1 MVYFYCSHRLQVY
14 LRRIKI
20 FKIIMDKVYLDNAAT
35 TPLAEEVIDAMVGT
49 MKMNFGNPSST
60 HSFGQ
65 EAKILIENV
74 RRQVA
79 DYLHVTPAEIIFTSC
94 GTESNNMI
102 IKSSVE
108 HLGVERIIS
117 SPLEHKC
124 VSESILDMK
133 SRKGVEVNYI
143 RPNEKG
149 DIDLTKLEE
158 LLKASDKKTLVSLM
172 HANNEIGNIIN
183 LKQVAQLCKE
193 YHALF
198 HSDTVQT
205 MAHMNLDF
213 SDIPVD
219 FASCSAHKFHGPKGA
234 GFAFIRKATGLK
246 GIITGGPQER
256 SLRAGTENVSG
267 IVGLGKALEL
277 SLNHMD
283 EYTNHMQDIKSY
295 TIERLSAEIEGIKF
309 NGRSAEK
316 ENSLY
321 TVLSALL
328 PYKNPLIGLQL
339 DMKGI
344 AISQGSACSSGASK
358 PSMVMMMV
366 LSEDEMDHCTPLRI
380 SFSHMTTKAD
390 IDRLVNALKEI
401 SSDYTIE
408 KTNVEHR

>member
-1 MVYFYCSHRLQVY
+1 
-14 LRRIKI
+14 
-20 FKIIMDKVYLDNAAT
+20 MDKVYLDNAAT

-133 SRKGVEVNYI
+133 SRKGVEVSYI

-149 DIDLTKLEE
+149 DIDLAKLEE

-193 YHALF
+193 HNALF

-256 SLRAGTENVSG
+256 SLRAGTENVCG

-277 SLNHMD
+277 SLNHME
-283 EYTNHMQDIKSY
+283 EYTKHMQDIKNY
-295 TIERLSAEIEGIKF
+295 AIERLSAEIEGIKF

-316 ENSLY
+316 DNSLY

-380 SFSHMTTKAD
+380 SFSHMTTKAE
-390 IDRLVNALKEI
+390 IDTLVNALKEI

>member
-1 MVYFYCSHRLQVY
+1 MN
-14 LRRIKI
+14 KI
-20 FKIIMDKVYLDNAAT
+20 YLDNAAT
-35 TPLAEEVIDAMVGT
+35 TPLSEEVIDAMVGT

-108 HLGVERIIS
+108 NLGVERIIS

-133 SRKGVEVNYI
+133 SRKGVEVVYI

-149 DIDLTKLEE
+149 DIDLNKLEE
-158 LLKASDKKTLVSLM
+158 LIKSSDKKTLVSLM
-172 HANNEIGNIIN
+172 HVNNEVGNITDIKKIATLCKANN
-183 LKQVAQLCKE
+183 V
-193 YHALF
+193 LF

-205 MAHMNLDF
+205 MAHMPLDF
-213 SDIPVD
+213 SDIAVD

-234 GFAFIRKATGLK
+234 GFAFIRKASGLK

-256 SLRAGTENVSG
+256 SLRAGTENVAG
-267 IVGLGKALEL
+267 IVGLGKALEI
-277 SLNHMD
+277 SINNMD
-283 EYTNHMQDIKSY
+283 AYATHMQGIKDY
-295 TIERLSAEIEGIKF
+295 AIERLSAEISGIKF

-366 LSEDEMDHCTPLRI
+366 LSEDEMDNCTPLRI
-380 SFSHMTTKAD
+380 SFSHLTTKAE
-390 IDRLVNALKEI
+390 IDALVDALKEI
-401 SSDYTIE
+401 SSDYAIE

>member
-1 MVYFYCSHRLQVY
+1 
-14 LRRIKI
+14 
-20 FKIIMDKVYLDNAAT
+20 MDKIYLDNAAT

-79 DYLHVTPAEIIFTSC
+79 DYLHVSPAEIIFTSC

-149 DIDLTKLEE
+149 DIDLSKLEE
-158 LLKASDKKTLVSLM
+158 LLKSSDKKTLVSLM

-183 LKQVAQLCKE
+183 LKKVAQLCKE
-193 YHALF
+193 YNALF

-205 MAHMNLDF
+205 MAHMNLDL
-213 SDIPVD
+213 SDILVD
-219 FASCSAHKFHGPKGA
+219 FASCSAHKFHGPKGS

-256 SLRAGTENVSG
+256 SLRAGTENVCG

-277 SLNHMD
+277 SLNHME
-283 EYTNHMQDIKSY
+283 EYTSHMQEIKDY
-295 TIERLSAEIEGIKF
+295 AIERLSAEIEGIKF

-380 SFSHMTTKAD
+380 SFSHMTTKAE
-390 IDRLVNALKEI
+390 IDALVMALKEI
-401 SSDYTIE
+401 SSDYAIE

>member
-1 MVYFYCSHRLQVY
+1 MN
-14 LRRIKI
+14 KI
-20 FKIIMDKVYLDNAAT
+20 YLDNAAT
-35 TPLAEEVIDAMVGT
+35 TPLSEEVIDAMVDT

-74 RRQVA
+74 RRQIA

-108 HLGVERIIS
+108 HLGIERIIS

-133 SRKGVEVNYI
+133 NRKGVEVNYI
-143 RPNEKG
+143 RPDEKG
-149 DIDLTKLEE
+149 DLDLGRLEE
-158 LLKASDKKTLVSLM
+158 LLKVSDKKTLVSLM
-172 HANNEIGNIIN
+172 HANNEIGNLIDI
-183 LKQVAQLCKE
+183 KRVAELCKQ
-193 YHALF
+193 YNALF

-213 SDIPVD
+213 SDIMVD
-219 FASCSAHKFHGPKGA
+219 FASCSAHKFHGPKGI

-256 SLRAGTENVSG
+256 SLRAGTENVVG

-277 SLNHMD
+277 SLTHMNAYRD
-283 EYTNHMQDIKSY
+283 HMQAIKDY
-295 TIERLSAEIEGIKF
+295 AIEKLSAEIPGMKF

-316 ENSLY
+316 DNSLY

-366 LSEDEMDHCTPLRI
+366 LTEDEMDTCTPLRI
-380 SFSHMTTKAD
+380 SFSHLTTKAD
-390 IDRLVNALKEI
+390 IDALTSALKEI
-401 SSDYTIE
+401 SEDFVIE

>member
-1 MVYFYCSHRLQVY
+1 
-14 LRRIKI
+14 
-20 FKIIMDKVYLDNAAT
+20 MDKIYLDNAAT
-35 TPLAEEVIDAMVGT
+35 TPLAEEVIDAMVDT

-79 DYLHVTPAEIIFTSC
+79 EYLHVTPAEIIFTSC

-133 SRKGVEVNYI
+133 ARKGLEVNYI

-149 DIDLTKLEE
+149 DIDLNKLEE

-172 HANNEIGNIIN
+172 HANNEIGNLMD
-183 LKQVAQLCKE
+183 LKKTAELCKK
-193 YHALF
+193 YNALF

-219 FASCSAHKFHGPKGA
+219 FASCSAHKFHGPKGS
-234 GFAFIRKATGLK
+234 GFAYIRKSTGLK

-256 SLRAGTENVSG
+256 SLRAGTENVCG
-267 IVGLGKALEL
+267 IVGLGKALEI
-277 SLNHMD
+277 SLNHMN
-283 EYTNHMQDIKSY
+283 EYTQHMQEIKDY
-295 TIERLSAEIEGIKF
+295 AIEKLSAEIKGIKF

-366 LSEDEMDHCTPLRI
+366 LSEDEMEHCTPLRI
-380 SFSHMTTKAD
+380 SFSHLTTKTD
-390 IDRLVNALKEI
+390 IDALVNALKEI
-401 SSDYTIE
+401 SKDYTIE

>member
-1 MVYFYCSHRLQVY
+1 MN
-14 LRRIKI
+14 KI
-20 FKIIMDKVYLDNAAT
+20 YLDNAAT
-35 TPLAEEVIDAMVGT
+35 TPLSEEVIDAMVET

-65 EAKILIENV
+65 DAKILIENV

-79 DYLHVTPAEIIFTSC
+79 DYLHVSPAEIIFTSC

-117 SPLEHKC
+117 SPMEHKC

-133 SRKGVEVNYI
+133 KRKGVEVAYI

-149 DIDLTKLEE
+149 DIDLEKLEE

-172 HANNEIGNIIN
+172 HANNEIGNIIDI
-183 LKQVAQLCKE
+183 KKVAQLCKE
-193 YHALF
+193 NNALF

-205 MAHMNLDF
+205 MAHMNLDL
-213 SDIPVD
+213 SEIPVD
-219 FASCSAHKFHGPKGA
+219 FASCSAHKFHGPKGI
-234 GFAFIRKATGLK
+234 GFAFIRKASGLK

-267 IVGLGKALEL
+267 IAGLGKALEL
-277 SLNHMD
+277 SLKNMD
-283 EYTNHMQDIKSY
+283 AYTKHMQEIKQY
-295 TIERLSAEIEGIKF
+295 TIDQISEAIPGVKF
-309 NGRSAEK
+309 NGRSSELN
-316 ENSLY
+316 NSLY
-321 TVLSALL
+321 TVVSLLL

-344 AISQGSACSSGASK
+344 AVSQGSACSSGASK

-366 LSEDEMDHCTPLRI
+366 LSEDEMEECTPLRV
-380 SFSHMTTKAD
+380 SFSHMTTKED
-390 IDRLVNALKEI
+390 IDVFVNALKEI
-401 SSDYTIE
+401 SKDLIIE
-408 KTNVEHR
+408 NTNVEHR

>member
-1 MVYFYCSHRLQVY
+1 MN
-14 LRRIKI
+14 
-20 FKIIMDKVYLDNAAT
+20 KVYLDNAAT
-35 TPLAEEVIDAMVGT
+35 TPISEEVIDAMVSI
-49 MKMNFGNPSST
+49 MKTNFGNPSST

-74 RRQVA
+74 RRQIA

-133 SRKGVEVNYI
+133 NRKGVEVAYI
-143 RPNEKG
+143 RPNGKG
-149 DIDLTKLEE
+149 DIDLNRLEE
-158 LLKASDKKTLVSLM
+158 LLKSSDKKTLVSLM
-172 HANNEIGNIIN
+172 HVNNEIGNIADI
-183 LKQVAQLCKE
+183 KKIAELCKAH
-193 YHALF
+193 HALF

-213 SDIPVD
+213 SDISVD
-219 FASCSAHKFHGPKGA
+219 FASCSAHKFHGPKGV

-277 SLNHMD
+277 SLHHM
-283 EYTNHMQDIKSY
+283 EAYTNHMQGIKDY
-295 TIERLSAEIEGIKF
+295 AIERLSAEIPGIKF

-339 DMKGI
+339 DMKGV
-344 AISQGSACSSGASK
+344 AVSQGSACSSGASK

-380 SFSHMTTKAD
+380 SFSHMTTKED
-390 IDRLVNALKEI
+390 IDALVTALKEI
-401 SSDYTIE
+401 SDDFVIE
-408 KTNVEHR
+408 KTNAEHR

>member
-1 MVYFYCSHRLQVY
+1 MN
-14 LRRIKI
+14 KI
-20 FKIIMDKVYLDNAAT
+20 YLDNAAT
-35 TPLAEEVIDAMVGT
+35 TPLSDEVIDAMIDT
-49 MKMNFGNPSST
+49 MKINFGNPSST

-79 DYLHVTPAEIIFTSC
+79 DYLHVSPAEIIFTSC

-102 IKSSVE
+102 IKSCVE

-158 LLKASDKKTLVSLM
+158 LLKSSDKKTLVSLM
-172 HANNEIGNIIN
+172 HANNEIGNLID
-183 LKQVAQLCKE
+183 LKKAAQICKE
-193 YHALF
+193 NNALF

-205 MAHMNLDF
+205 MAHMHLDF

-219 FASCSAHKFHGPKGA
+219 FASCSAHKFHGPKGI
-234 GFAFIRKATGLK
+234 GFAFVRKATGLK

-256 SLRAGTENVSG
+256 SLRAGTENVAG
-267 IVGLGKALEL
+267 IAGLGKALEL
-277 SLNHMD
+277 SIKNMED
-283 EYTNHMQDIKSY
+283 YAAHMQSIKQY
-295 TIERLSAEIEGIKF
+295 AAEKLSDEIPGIKF
-309 NGRSAEK
+309 NGRSAEA

-321 TVLSALL
+321 TVISILL

-344 AISQGSACSSGASK
+344 AVSQGSACSSGASK

-366 LSEDEMDHCTPLRI
+366 LSEDEMDHCTPLRV
-380 SFSHMTTKAD
+380 SFSHLTTKSD
-390 IDRLVNALKEI
+390 IDALVQALKEI
-401 SSDYTIE
+401 SKDFVIE
-408 KTNVEHR
+408 NTNVEHR